1 MRLCFCDAIPCIR
14 NRTDVLILQ
23 HIGERSHPFNTARI
37 VQQSLHR
44 CRVIVD
50 HNQQFGTRH
59 LPIQKG
65 AGLLYLTD
73 NAPKLTELAESDRP
87 RQLVIVDGTWHQAK
101 TIVRDVPQLRS
112 LPCFRLA
119 PDAPGQYRI
128 RREPSAQS
136 LSTLEAIVA
145 ALQVLEPNTPG
156 LDRLLCAFHQMV
168 NDQLANSAGQMAWRR
183 QKKSQRPRYLPHAMM
198 QNTQGLVV
206 AYGEAA
212 PRQPGQP
219 KSIASWP
226 VSWFAR
232 RLSSNEEFS
241 CLLKQPQ
248 PLSATALR
256 HMRLSNAD
264 FDVAI
269 SPDEFRSRWRQ
280 FLRRNDVLVV
290 YHPRTYRLLT
300 RIEAD
305 QPRCLVLKSI
315 CRNWRS
321 DFRSLEE
328 LLAKEGLC
336 VPGPEHQTRT
346 QQRLEMAVELV
357 NHIHRH

>member
-1 MRLCFCDAIPCIR
+1 MRLCFCDAIPRIR

-37 VQQSLHR
+37 VQRSLHR
-44 CRVIVD
+44 CRVISD
-50 HNQQFGTRH
+50 HNQRLGSRH
-59 LPIQKG
+59 LPIQKD
-65 AGLLYLTD
+65 AGLLYPAN
-73 NAPKLTELAESDRP
+73 NAPKLTELTGSDRP

-112 LPCFRLA
+112 LRCFRLA

-136 LSTLEAIVA
+136 LSTLEATVA
-145 ALQVLEPNTPG
+145 ALQVLEPNTIG
-156 LDRLLCAFHQMV
+156 LDRLLAAFHQMV
-168 NDQLANSAGQMAWRR
+168 NDQLASSGGRVAWRR
-183 QKKSQRPRYLPHAMM
+183 RKKSQRPPHLPHAMM
-198 QNTQGLVV
+198 QNTHGLVV
-206 AYGEAA
+206 AYGEATT
-212 PRQPGQP
+212 RLPGQP

-232 RLSSNEEFS
+232 RLRSNEEFS
-241 CLLKQPQ
+241 CLLRQPH
-248 PLSATALR
+248 PLSAATLR

-264 FDVAI
+264 FDAAI
-269 SPDEFRSRWRQ
+269 SVDEFRSRWRQ

-290 YHPRTYRLLT
+290 YHPRTYRLLR

-328 LLAKEGLC
+328 LLAKEALC
-336 VPGPEHQTRT
+336 VPGPKHQNRT

-357 NHIHRH
+357 NRIHSR